1 MSGTK
6 KGAES
11 RNNTVGSPAY
21 VRRMNTIPPEW
32 ATAITNYI
40 DAQTAAGSPRTTLR
54 TRREHLQHLAR
65 RIGSGPWH
73 MTGAELVGY
82 LAQQNWER
90 ETRRG
95 RRGTLA
101 SFYGWAIRAG
111 WTTDDPLEQVDRV
124 KAADPNPRPVPD
136 RVYLEAL
143 VRADADEAIWID
155 LAAEHGLRRAEIS
168 VIHSSDIQETL
179 LGFDLLVHGKGSK
192 LRTVPLTRVMARSL
206 LARPAGYLF
215 PGDDEGHI
223 SPRWLGK
230 RVNNLLE
237 GDWTIHK
244 LRHRAATRFWVMAE
258 GDPYA
263 VAELMG
269 WASLNMVR
277 VYVKMP
283 TDRLRR
289 IVEGASRVGAP
300 LASVNSTLT
309 PESRQGRAAI

>member
-1 MSGTK
+1 MSATK
-6 KGAES
+6 LGAVS
-11 RNNTVGSPAY
+11 RNNSVGMRPY
-21 VRRMNTIPPEW
+21 VRKMNTITPAW
-32 ATAITNYI
+32 AKAITDYL
-40 DAQTAAGSPRTTLR
+40 DAQTAGGAPRTTLR
-54 TRREHLQHLAR
+54 TRRDHLQHLAR
-65 RIGSGPWH
+65 RINSDPWS
-73 MTGAELVGY
+73 MTGGELVGY

-95 RRGTLA
+95 RRGTLV
-101 SFYGWAIRAG
+101 SFYGWAIKAG
-111 WTTDDPLEQVDRV
+111 WTTDDPLAAVEKVR
-124 KAADPNPRPVPD
+124 AADPNPRPVPD

-179 LGFDLLVHGKGSK
+179 LGFDLLVHGKGDK
-192 LRTVPLTRVMARSL
+192 LRTVPLTRVMARAL
-206 LARPAGYLF
+206 LARPRGFAF

-230 RVNNLLE
+230 RVNTLLE

-244 LRHRAATRFWVMAE
+244 LRHRAATRFWIKSE

-277 VYVKMP
+277 VYVKIP

-289 IVEGASRVGAP
+289 IVEDASRVGAP
-300 LASVNSTLT
+300 LSPVNPMLT
-309 PESRQGRAAI
+309 PEPSRRRAAV